1 MTNHERQFRYVT
13 EERAAS
19 LTWVFSSSGNPHC
32 LLLIGM
38 GAILIFHL
46 VETQRH
52 RALDVWRSR
61 VRLLE
66 EDVFATALDPIA
78 NPKHTTWRE
87 ELSQDRREPALKT
100 PFFEAYVRRL
110 RRVYSALLLILL
122 AAWVAR
128 ITVFTP
134 GKDVFESAAMI
145 GISGSMVIVA
155 VGFIYLITLGITF
168 WPIDRKAKGEF
179 YDREKE
185 GEWKSQ

>member
-1 MTNHERQFRYVT
+1 
-13 EERAAS
+13 
-19 LTWVFSSSGNPHC
+19 
-32 LLLIGM
+32 M

-134 GKDVFESAAMI
+134 GKGVLESAAMI
-145 GISGSMVIVA
+145 GIPGSMVIVA
-155 VGFIYLITLGITF
+155 VGIVYLIILGITF
-168 WPIDRKAKGEF
+168 WSIDRKATGEF
-179 YDREKE
+179 YDRERE
-185 GEWKSQ
+185 GEWQS